1 MTNGNRKRI
10 RLALIGAAAVTIV
23 TLASCQM
30 GTSIQGRIDNFN
42 TQLKNGQ
49 YDQLY
54 TNWASNTNTYSVYKS
69 STAWNSTPFGASN
82 SPSSISLTSTSNASN
97 VTGTFSNNNGSYS
110 VTLVMVEQGNSWY
123 ISSMT
128 LTPAGGGTPDVY
140 AVEAPTRTASEV
152 GVAHRA

>member
-42 TQLKNGQ
+42 SQLKNGQ

-69 STAWNSTPFGASN
+69 ATAWDSTPFASGDN
-82 SPSSISLTSTSNASN
+82 PGTISLTSTSNASS
-97 VTGTFSNNNGSYS
+97 VTGTYSNSNADYS
-110 VTLVMVEQGNSWY
+110 VSIVMVEVGNSWY
-123 ISSMT
+123 INSMS
-128 LTPAGGGTPDVY
+128 LTFTSGNNIT
-140 AVEAPTRTASEV
+140 SETTSFN
-152 GVAHRA
+152 